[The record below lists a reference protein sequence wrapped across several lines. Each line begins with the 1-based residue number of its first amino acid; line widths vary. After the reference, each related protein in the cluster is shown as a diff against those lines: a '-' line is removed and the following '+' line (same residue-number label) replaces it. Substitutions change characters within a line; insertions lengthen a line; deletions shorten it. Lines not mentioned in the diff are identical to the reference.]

1 MRISK
6 FKKYV
11 TWNIIS
17 VIGYCSLI
25 VVVCFLIMLFL
36 SSSQIGMR
44 RDLDNIFFDSTLR
57 HVLIPYFSFYKV
69 QLSAVAFFALGSI
82 LEKRYYYEQTHFGL
96 RIFENHDKLY
106 SILFVIGLSLN
117 FLPLYIVMLYLIKM
131 FIRLL

>member
-6 FKKYV
+6 LKKYV

-25 VVVCFLIMLFL
+25 VVACFLIMLFL

-69 QLSAVAFFALGSI
+69 QLSAVAFFALVSI
-82 LEKRYYYEQTHFGL
+82 LEKRYYYEQTHFWL

>member
-6 FKKYV
+6 LKKYV

-117 FLPLYIVMLYLIKM
+117 FLPLYIVMLYLIIM

>member
-6 FKKYV
+6 LKKYV

-25 VVVCFLIMLFL
+25 VVACFLIMLFL

-44 RDLDNIFFDSTLR
+44 RDLDNIFFDSTLS

>member
-6 FKKYV
+6 LKKYV

-25 VVVCFLIMLFL
+25 IVACFLVMFLL

-44 RDLDNIFFDSTLR
+44 RDLDNIFFDYTLKY
-57 HVLIPYFSFYKV
+57 VLVPYYSFYKL

-82 LEKRYYYEQTHFGL
+82 LEKRYYYEPNTFW
-96 RIFENHDKLY
+96 IEN
-106 SILFVIGLSLN
+106 F
-117 FLPLYIVMLYLIKM
+117 
-131 FIRLL
+131 

>member
-6 FKKYV
+6 LKKYV

-25 VVVCFLIMLFL
+25 VVACFLIMLFL

-117 FLPLYIVMLYLIKM
+117 FLPLYIVMLYLIIM

>member
-6 FKKYV
+6 LKKYV

-25 VVVCFLIMLFL
+25 VVACFLIMLFL

-44 RDLDNIFFDSTLR
+44 RDLDNIFLDSTLR

>member
-6 FKKYV
+6 LKKYV

-25 VVVCFLIMLFL
+25 VVACFLIMLFL

-96 RIFENHDKLY
+96 RIFENYDKLY

>member
-6 FKKYV
+6 LKKYV

-25 VVVCFLIMLFL
+25 VVACFLIMLFL

-69 QLSAVAFFALGSI
+69 QLSAVAFFALGSF

>member
-6 FKKYV
+6 LKKYV

-17 VIGYCSLI
+17 VMGYCSLVI
-25 VVVCFLIMLFL
+25 IASFLIMLSL

-44 RDLDNIFFDSTLR
+44 RDLDKLFFDYTLN
-57 HVLIPYFSFYKV
+57 HVLVPYFSFYKV

-96 RIFENHDKLY
+96 RIFENHDKFY
-106 SILFVIGLSLN
+106 SIVFVIGLSLN
-117 FLPLYIVMLYLIKM
+117 FLPLYIVMVYMIKM
-131 FIRLL
+131 LVRLI

>member
-6 FKKYV
+6 LKKYV

>member
-6 FKKYV
+6 LKKYV

-44 RDLDNIFFDSTLR
+44 RDLDNIFFDSTLK

-106 SILFVIGLSLN
+106 SIIFVIGLSLN

>member
-6 FKKYV
+6 LKKYV

-25 VVVCFLIMLFL
+25 IVACFLVMFLL

-44 RDLDNIFFDSTLR
+44 RDLDNIFFDYTLKY
-57 HVLIPYFSFYKV
+57 VLVPYFSFYKL

-96 RIFENHDKLY
+96 RIFENHDKFY

-117 FLPLYIVMLYLIKM
+117 FLPLYIITLYIIKI
-131 FIRLL
+131 FVRLL

>member
-6 FKKYV
+6 LKKYV

-131 FIRLL
+131 FIKLL